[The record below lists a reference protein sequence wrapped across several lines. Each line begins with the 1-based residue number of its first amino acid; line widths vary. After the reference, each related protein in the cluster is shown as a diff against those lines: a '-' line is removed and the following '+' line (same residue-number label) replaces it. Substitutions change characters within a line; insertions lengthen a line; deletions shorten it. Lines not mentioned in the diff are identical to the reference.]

1 MQLTRQQKIYAAVLL
16 LAGVAFGVD
25 RWVIGHGPE
34 EASAAAPRNGTSTA
48 KPAPQA
54 VAAGGVTGEP
64 RGSTPVASAALS
76 TPFTGASTAGSKP
89 GPSRSLAV
97 RLQEVVKVEGLDL
110 SAVPDAFR
118 PSRRWDPPDALLPAA
133 PVAPA
138 PPPKSDLA
146 SQFRSRHKLNA
157 VLKGHAGFG
166 GAAIVDRRI
175 RAVGQQVDGL
185 TLVEVKEQSAVFE
198 GPGPGATHAEKLRVE
213 LFIDTPQPQ
222 DLD

>member
-16 LAGVAFGVD
+16 LAGVAFGMD
-25 RWVIGHGPE
+25 RWVIGHGPD
-34 EASAAAPRNGTSTA
+34 EASAAAPRNRMSTA
-48 KPAPQA
+48 QSAPPAI
-54 VAAGGVTGEP
+54 AAGGVTGEP
-64 RGSTPVASAALS
+64 RGSTPVASAAVS
-76 TPFTGASTAGSKP
+76 APFTGASTAGSKP

-118 PSRRWDPPDALLPAA
+118 PSRRWDPPDALLPVA

-138 PPPKSDLA
+138 PPPKFDLA

-157 VLKGHAGFG
+157 VMKGHAGVG
-166 GAAIVDRRI
+166 GVAIVDRRM

-185 TLVEVKEQSAVFE
+185 TLVEVREQSAVFE
-198 GPGPGATHAEKLRVE
+198 GPGATPADKLSVE

>member
-16 LAGVAFGVD
+16 LAGVAFGAD

-34 EASAAAPRNGTSTA
+34 EASAAPPRNGTSTA
-48 KPAPQA
+48 KSAPQA
-54 VAAGGVTGEP
+54 VAGGVTGEP
-64 RGSTPVASAALS
+64 RGSTPVASAAGA

-118 PSRRWDPPDALLPAA
+118 PSRRWDPPDALLPVA

-138 PPPKSDLA
+138 PPPKFDLA

-157 VLKGHAGFG
+157 VMKGHAGVG
-166 GAAIVDRRI
+166 GVAIVDRRM

-185 TLVEVKEQSAVFE
+185 TLVEVREQSAVFE
-198 GPGPGATHAEKLRVE
+198 GPGATPADKLSVE
-213 LFIDTPQPQ
+213 LFID
-222 DLD
+222 